1 MPTYEYECRDCHYN
15 FERFQ
20 AMSDEPVKICP
31 QCGGSVRRMIGGGSG
46 IIFKG
51 SGFYINDSRKSTTGV
66 TGISKTS
73 SEHKSDAGTS
83 GTEKPSPAA
92 SSSSSAA
99 SNPASSSSQAPA
111 AKAVS

>member
-20 AMSDEPVKICP
+20 SMSDEPVRICP

-51 SGFYINDSRKSTTGV
+51 SGFYINDSRKSTTG
-66 TGISKTS
+66 S
-73 SEHKSDAGTS
+73 
-83 GTEKPSPAA
+83 PSPSKAQVTESKGTGGA
-92 SSSSSAA
+92 KAPDSAA
-99 SNPASSSSQAPA
+99 GKPAAPA
-111 AKAVS
+111 APAAPKAANESA